1 LTIRQLPDLGDAFD
15 ADLVRQMF
23 SVFEAMADG
32 VWVCDATPRLLW
44 INTAC
49 EKLNEIK
56 REEVCG
62 RHVDELLSIGNFDRD
77 VTSTVLKE
85 RRAVAINQRVKSGR
99 TLLVNGVP
107 VFDDAGEIVYVV
119 GSERDLTELNLMRTE
134 LDRNQ
139 ALSERLN
146 TELLALKLRDMQLK
160 DIVAESRAMERV
172 IEMALRVADFDTTV
186 LLTGP
191 SGSGKSMIARVIHD
205 GSPRRKKPFL
215 SLNCGAVP
223 SSLLEAELFG
233 YAEGAFTGAQRGGK
247 IGLIEAANGG
257 TLLLDEIDTFPLEVQ
272 VKLLTFLDTQRF
284 IRVGDIKVRQVD
296 VRLIVATNQDL
307 GEAVAEGRFREDLW
321 FRLNVVPVDLPPLAE
336 RRADIAALVRN
347 KLDALCKRYS
357 ISRQISADAVDL
369 LCRHDYPG
377 NVRELHNILER
388 SFVLCQS
395 DTIEAADLP
404 REVQGLAAAGG
415 ALGGA
420 STLRE
425 ALETVEREWLARAC
439 RHHRRQVDIAA
450 AHGLSQPT
458 VARLLRKHGLR
469 CGQGLN

>member
-1 LTIRQLPDLGDAFD
+1 
-15 ADLVRQMF
+15 
-23 SVFEAMADG
+23 
-32 VWVCDATPRLLW
+32 
-44 INTAC
+44 
-49 EKLNEIK
+49 
-56 REEVCG
+56 
-62 RHVDELLSIGNFDRD
+62 
-77 VTSTVLKE
+77 
-85 RRAVAINQRVKSGR
+85 
-99 TLLVNGVP
+99 
-107 VFDDAGEIVYVV
+107 
-119 GSERDLTELNLMRTE
+119 
-134 LDRNQ
+134 
-139 ALSERLN
+139 
-146 TELLALKLRDMQLK
+146 
-160 DIVAESRAMERV
+160 MERV

-420 STLRE
+420 STLRG
-425 ALETVEREWLARAC
+425 A
-439 RHHRRQVDIAA
+439 
-450 AHGLSQPT
+450 
-458 VARLLRKHGLR
+458 
-469 CGQGLN
+469 